1 MRALHMDRLLVC
13 NGRSRVILKEK
24 DAVFS
29 QDVKVDAGNNH
40 EKDVAYY
47 LRREFAD
54 TPDILVLNDIR
65 VEHADENAQI
75 DHLVLHPKGFLI
87 IESKSVCGE
96 LKVNAAGEWSRSYK
110 GQWMGMPSPIRQAE
124 IQSALLR
131 DWLNANRENF
141 FDKLPVIGKTLG
153 ITGFDW
159 QVLCAVS
166 SNAILHRESMP
177 KGVSE
182 QVIKAEFIAVK
193 VKEITAGTGIL
204 SALITSR
211 PLYSQKALDQLA
223 RFILDQQ
230 SSPAPKPALPATA
243 QAPWQPPSQQPTVRQ
258 AMPSAQL
265 SCRKC
270 GKSDQLTGLWGK
282 FGYYVKCG
290 HCQGNTPMKRNCPG
304 CGSANTR
311 LSKQG
316 EKFSLT
322 CEDCSKSI
330 LLFGNQGTVAVQS
343 AH

>member
-1 MRALHMDRLLVC
+1 M
-13 NGRSRVILKEK
+13 ILKEK

-29 QDVKVDAGNNH
+29 QDVKVDAGNSH

-54 TPDILVLNDIR
+54 TQDILVLNDIR
-65 VEHADENAQI
+65 VEHAGENAQI

-141 FDKLPVIGKTLG
+141 FDKLPVIGRTLG

-182 QVIKAEFIAVK
+182 QVIKAEFIALK
-193 VKEITAGTGIL
+193 VKEITAGTGLL
-204 SALITSR
+204 SALVTSR

-223 RFILDQQ
+223 GFILTHQFAKKPQ
-230 SSPAPKPALPATA
+230 AASPAIVEAPIAESATEPAGRFAAASSL
-243 QAPWQPPSQQPTVRQ
+243 
-258 AMPSAQL
+258 L

-270 GKSDQLTGLWGK
+270 GKADQLTGLWGK
-282 FGYYVKCG
+282 YGYYVKCS
-290 HCQGNTPMKRNCPG
+290 HCQGNTPMKQNCPS

-311 LSKQG
+311 VSKQG
-316 EKFSLT
+316 ERFSLA
-322 CEDCSKSI
+322 CEDCSQSI
-330 LLFGNQGTVAVQS
+330 LLISNQGRTAVQG
-343 AH
+343 AQ